1 MNFSGA
7 MMQMGAE
14 EWIDQ
19 AADQLAR
26 LTPDFQGQVLRQ
38 QAALALMQAARDG
51 AEVEQLERLL
61 QASLLQQLQQALREQ
76 QS

>member
-1 MNFSGA
+1 
-7 MMQMGAE
+7 MQMDAE

-26 LTPDFQGQVLRQ
+26 LTPDFLGQVLRQ
-38 QAALALMQAARDG
+38 QAALALIQAARDG
-51 AEVEQLERLL
+51 AELEQLERLL
-61 QASLLQQLQQALREQ
+61 QASLLQQLQQSLKEQ

>member
-1 MNFSGA
+1 
-7 MMQMGAE
+7 MMQMDAE

-38 QAALALMQAARDG
+38 QAALALMQAAREG

>member
-1 MNFSGA
+1 

-14 EWIDQ
+14 EWIDK

>member
-1 MNFSGA
+1 

-51 AEVEQLERLL
+51 AEVEQLE
-61 QASLLQQLQQALREQ
+61 AKQALTLE
-76 QS
+76 SEISLTTDGSYY

>member
-1 MNFSGA
+1 

-38 QAALALMQAARDG
+38 QAALALMQAARYG

>member
-1 MNFSGA
+1 
-7 MMQMGAE
+7 MMQLGAE

>member
-1 MNFSGA
+1 
-7 MMQMGAE
+7 MMQFGAE

-51 AEVEQLERLL
+51 AELEQLERLL
-61 QASLLQQLQQALREQ
+61 QASLLQQLQRVLREQ

>member
-1 MNFSGA
+1 
-7 MMQMGAE
+7 MQMDAK

-38 QAALALMQAARDG
+38 QAALALIQAARDG
-51 AEVEQLERLL
+51 AELEQLERLL
-61 QASLLQQLQQALREQ
+61 QASLLQQLQQALKEQ

>member
-1 MNFSGA
+1 

-51 AEVEQLERLL
+51 AELEQLERLL

>member
-1 MNFSGA
+1 
-7 MMQMGAE
+7 MQMGAE

-38 QAALALMQAARDG
+38 QAALALMQAAREG

>member
-1 MNFSGA
+1 
-7 MMQMGAE
+7 MMQIGAE

-38 QAALALMQAARDG
+38 QAALALMQAAREG

>member
-1 MNFSGA
+1 
-7 MMQMGAE
+7 MGAE

>member
-1 MNFSGA
+1 
-7 MMQMGAE
+7 MQMGAE

>member
-1 MNFSGA
+1 
-7 MMQMGAE
+7 MMQFGAE

-51 AEVEQLERLL
+51 AELEQLERLL
-61 QASLLQQLQQALREQ
+61 QASLLQQLQRVLRER

>member
-1 MNFSGA
+1 
-7 MMQMGAE
+7 MQMDAE

-38 QAALALMQAARDG
+38 QAALALMQAAREG

>member
-1 MNFSGA
+1 MA
-7 MMQMGAE
+7 MMQMDAE

-26 LTPDFQGQVLRQ
+26 LTPYFQGQVLRQ
-38 QAALALMQAARDG
+38 QAALALMQAALDG
-51 AEVEQLERLL
+51 AELEQLERLL

>member
-1 MNFSGA
+1 
-7 MMQMGAE
+7 MMQMDAE

-26 LTPDFQGQVLRQ
+26 LTPDFQGPVLRQ
-38 QAALALMQAARDG
+38 LAALAQMQAAREG

>member
-1 MNFSGA
+1 
-7 MMQMGAE
+7 MMQFGAE

-19 AADQLAR
+19 ASDQLAR

-51 AEVEQLERLL
+51 AELEQLERLL
-61 QASLLQQLQQALREQ
+61 QASLLQQLQRVLREQ

>member
-1 MNFSGA
+1 
-7 MMQMGAE
+7 MMQIGAE

-51 AEVEQLERLL
+51 AELEQLERLL

>member
-1 MNFSGA
+1 
-7 MMQMGAE
+7 MGAE

-76 QS
+76 LS

>member
-1 MNFSGA
+1 
-7 MMQMGAE
+7 MMPMGVE

-19 AADQLAR
+19 ADDHLAR

-38 QAALALMQAARDG
+38 QAALALMQAAREG
-51 AEVEQLERLL
+51 AEADRLERLL
-61 QASLLQQLQQALREQ
+61 QANVLLQLQQALREQ

>member
-1 MNFSGA
+1 

>member
-1 MNFSGA
+1 

-61 QASLLQQLQQALREQ
+61 QASLLQQLQQALKEQ

>member
-1 MNFSGA
+1 

-51 AEVEQLERLL
+51 AELEQLERLL
-61 QASLLQQLQQALREQ
+61 QASVLQQLQQALREQ